1 MNTKETALTVTFT
14 ALAIVLTP
22 IRIPSFYLPGVY
34 YSFNEIPVV
43 VAFLLLSPIVAI
55 SIAALKMITE
65 IVVFPGPVV
74 FVGRPLIFVL
84 CLSMLLGIYVARQ
97 LLKRT
102 PPKDSKSLRKPLLYY
117 TAFGTLFRTIIAPIL
132 NYPQWLFIIPALTG
146 IPVTPERALALV
158 PAFMAFAL
166 TLSLYTIPASYL
178 VARVIGTH
186 AMKNLKPAL

>member
-1 MNTKETALTVTFT
+1 MNTKEIALTVTFT

-43 VAFLLLSPIVAI
+43 VAFLILSPIVAV

-74 FVGRPLIFVL
+74 FVGRPLVFVL
-84 CLSMLLGIYVARQ
+84 CLSMLFGIYVARR

-102 PPKDSKSLRKPLLYY
+102 PPKDPNSMRKPLLYY
-117 TAFGTLFRTIIAPIL
+117 TAFGAFFRTIVAPIL
-132 NYPQWLFIIPALTG
+132 NYPQWLFVVPALTG

-158 PAFMAFAL
+158 PAFMALAL
-166 TLSLYTIPASYL
+166 TLSLYTIPVGYL
-178 VARVIGTH
+178 IARVIGTR
-186 AMKNLKPAL
+186 ATRSLKPVL